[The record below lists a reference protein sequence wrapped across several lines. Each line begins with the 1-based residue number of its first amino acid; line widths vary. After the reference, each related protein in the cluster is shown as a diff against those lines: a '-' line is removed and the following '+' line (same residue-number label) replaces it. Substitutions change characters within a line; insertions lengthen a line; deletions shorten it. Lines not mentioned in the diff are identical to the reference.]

1 MKLSEL
7 AGVPDTNQARKR
19 VGRGTSSGHGKTAGK
34 GHKGQKSRSGKGF
47 RAGFEGGQM
56 PLMRRLP
63 KRGFNN
69 IFAKTYVSINLDR
82 LDLFEEGAVIDEAA
96 LLARGVVKNARD
108 GIKILGRGEVSKKFE
123 VKVSAIS
130 ASAREKIEKAGG
142 KVEVV

>member
-7 AGVPDTNQARKR
+7 AGIPGTNKERKR

-34 GHKGQKSRSGKGF
+34 GHKGQKARAGKGF

-56 PLMRRLP
+56 PLVRRVP

-69 IFAKTYVSINLDR
+69 VFAKTYASINLDR
-82 LDLFEEGAVIDEAA
+82 LDIFEDGAVIDEVA
-96 LLARGVVKNARD
+96 LVDRGVVKKVCD
-108 GIKILGRGEVSKKFE
+108 GIKILARGEVTKKFE

-130 ASAREKIEKAGG
+130 ASAKEKIEKAGG
-142 KVEVV
+142 KVEVI